1 MKCKAFENREVTE
14 AECLR
19 NKREIPEKFCIGC
32 PWLKEA
38 KERKPYTPSKYIIRL
53 SKKLR
58 DKVAEESRKR
68 NMSPAKYMAKI
79 IAEKLSGGIY

>member
-14 AECLR
+14 AECIR
-19 NKREIPEKFCIGC
+19 NKKEIPEKFCTGC

-38 KERKPYTPSKYIIRL
+38 KERKAYTPSKYIIRL

-58 DKVAEESRKR
+58 DRVAEESGKR
-68 NMSPAKYMAKI
+68 GVSPAKYIAKVL
-79 IAEKLSGGIY
+79 AEKLAAGID